1 MKERRRSKHTGETP
15 SAFYFQPK
23 EREEQFTQ
31 SFIKQKEKKKKK
43 WIFRKK
49 KERNQTVISKQKK
62 DNRTKVFDNYRFVY
76 SSFLLFLFCQR

>member
-31 SFIKQKEKKKKK
+31 SFIKQKEKKKKSGY
-43 WIFRKK
+43 FEK
-49 KERNQTVISKQKK
+49 KERNQTEISKQKK